1 MFAISV
7 NQGRDNFYY
16 NKYVHILIKNKIE
29 AHLYLTEIHHSSIFT
44 QNSPEQFT
52 AALAWL
58 LHYPGRQARWW
69 DNKLKDVV
77 LN

>member
-1 MFAISV
+1 M
-7 NQGRDNFYY
+7 N
-16 NKYVHILIKNKIE
+16 NKIE

-44 QNSPEQFT
+44 QNSPEQIT